1 MNKLEQRQRSYHCGM
16 RRGPLFYLLMVVLV
30 LRGLMGT
37 AMAAGMLPMQHG
49 PATAVVQAAA
59 ADHHVQHGHAFA
71 SDAAQAA
78 GHGNMPAGMH
88 ADGHGATTGAHQ
100 GCDGSTP
107 ASISAGAG
115 CATHNQH
122 ANCTA
127 CEICHSALL
136 EPPAML
142 AAPLPLTAGAAP
154 AAATPFDSATAALAI
169 KPPIA

>member
-1 MNKLEQRQRSYHCGM
+1 M

-37 AMAAGMLPMQHG
+37 AMAAGMLPMQHA
-49 PATAVVQAAA
+49 PAAVVQAAA
-59 ADHHVQHGHAFA
+59 ADHHGQHDHA
-71 SDAAQAA
+71 STTDAAHAA
-78 GHGNMPAGMH
+78 GHGSMH
-88 ADGHGATTGAHQ
+88 GGGTDAAALA
-100 GCDGSTP
+100 CDS
-107 ASISAGAG
+107 SAPG

-127 CEICHSALL
+127 CEICHTALM
-136 EPPAML
+136 EPPAMP
-142 AAPLPLTAGAAP
+142 AAPLPLLAGAAP

>member
-1 MNKLEQRQRSYHCGM
+1 ML
-16 RRGPLFYLLMVVLV
+16 RGPLFYLLMVVLV

-49 PATAVVQAAA
+49 PAAVVQAAA
-59 ADHHVQHGHAFA
+59 ADHHGQHDHT
-71 SDAAQAA
+71 STTDAAHAA
-78 GHGNMPAGMH
+78 GHGS
-88 ADGHGATTGAHQ
+88 GHGGTDAAPPA
-100 GCDGSTP
+100 CDVSAPGS
-107 ASISAGAG
+107 AN

-127 CEICHSALL
+127 CEICHTALM
-136 EPPAML
+136 EPPAMP
-142 AAPLPLTAGAAP
+142 AAPLPLLAGAAP

>member
-1 MNKLEQRQRSYHCGM
+1 M

-49 PATAVVQAAA
+49 PAVAVQAEA
-59 ADHHVQHGHAFA
+59 ADHHVQHGHA
-71 SDAAQAA
+71 SPTDAAA
-78 GHGNMPAGMH
+78 GHGNLHAGMH
-88 ADGHGATTGAHQ
+88 GDDHGATSVAPLA
-100 GCDGSTP
+100 CDGATPGST
-107 ASISAGAG
+107 G

-127 CEICHSALL
+127 CEICHTALM
-136 EPPAML
+136 EPPAMP
-142 AAPLPLTAGAAP
+142 AAPLPLVAGAAP

>member
-1 MNKLEQRQRSYHCGM
+1 M

-37 AMAAGMLPMQHG
+37 AMAAGMLPMQQG
-49 PATAVVQAAA
+49 PAAVVQAAA
-59 ADHHVQHGHAFA
+59 ADHHGRHDHA
-71 SDAAQAA
+71 STTDATHAA
-78 GHGNMPAGMH
+78 GHGSGQGGTDAAPPA
-88 ADGHGATTGAHQ
+88 
-100 GCDGSTP
+100 CDGSTP
-107 ASISAGAG
+107 GSAN

-127 CEICHSALL
+127 CEICHTALM
-136 EPPAML
+136 EPPAMP
-142 AAPLPLTAGAAP
+142 AAPLPLLAGAAP

>member
-1 MNKLEQRQRSYHCGM
+1 M

-49 PATAVVQAAA
+49 PGAVVQAAA
-59 ADHHVQHGHAFA
+59 ADHHGQHEHAAPSEA
-71 SDAAQAA
+71 SHA
-78 GHGNMPAGMH
+78 GEHGVHHGNTE
-88 ADGHGATTGAHQ
+88 ATPMA
-100 GCDGSTP
+100 CDGSTP
-107 ASISAGAG
+107 GSAN

-127 CEICHSALL
+127 CEICHTALM
-136 EPPAML
+136 EPPAMPT
-142 AAPLPLTAGAAP
+142 APLPLLAGAAP

>member
-1 MNKLEQRQRSYHCGM
+1 M

-37 AMAAGMLPMQHG
+37 AMAAGPLPMQH
-49 PATAVVQAAA
+49 PAAPTAVAQAAA
-59 ADHHVQHGHAFA
+59 SHTHDHL
-71 SDAAQAA
+71 AQPGTEHAA
-78 GHGNMPAGMH
+78 GHATPAGGSH
-88 ADGHGATTGAHQ
+88 PGATGAAPPT
-100 GCDGSTP
+100 CE
-107 ASISAGAG
+107 AGHHSAG
-115 CATHNQH
+115 CATHSQH

-136 EPPAML
+136 EPPAMPAAREVL
-142 AAPLPLTAGAAP
+142 ATGAAP